1 MMFFMLICGLLA
13 ACGMLFLLAKL
24 NIKRVLY
31 FDVAIDIIVTIA
43 LLAMFAGT
51 FAGMMAGVVGGAVV
65 SVVLFL
71 LKRVIG
77 SERPTFDKW
86 RLKWI
91 AVPPR

>member
-1 MMFFMLICGLLA
+1 MFLMLVCGLLA

-31 FDVAIDIIVTIA
+31 FDVAIDIIVTIS
-43 LLAMFAGT
+43 LLVMFAGT

-65 SVVLFL
+65 SVVLFI
-71 LKRVIG
+71 LKRIIG

-86 RLKWI
+86 RLRWV